1 MQEFSLYSH
10 LFLGNHHF
18 LTGDIIFL
26 ILIPEVQWR
35 TYCNKILSS
44 LSRALGFIPGRNLQR
59 RHLCGFP
66 HLGRVLMHDCIYPLC
81 DYQDER
87 THLLVSHKI
96 QHKGIWQAHAMKN
109 VELTEWKLDYIYRET
124 QNTGCC
130 LQTSAMT

>member
-1 MQEFSLYSH
+1 
-10 LFLGNHHF
+10 
-18 LTGDIIFL
+18 
-26 ILIPEVQWR
+26 
-35 TYCNKILSS
+35 
-44 LSRALGFIPGRNLQR
+44 
-59 RHLCGFP
+59 
-66 HLGRVLMHDCIYPLC
+66 MHDCIYLLC
-81 DYQDER
+81 DCQDER